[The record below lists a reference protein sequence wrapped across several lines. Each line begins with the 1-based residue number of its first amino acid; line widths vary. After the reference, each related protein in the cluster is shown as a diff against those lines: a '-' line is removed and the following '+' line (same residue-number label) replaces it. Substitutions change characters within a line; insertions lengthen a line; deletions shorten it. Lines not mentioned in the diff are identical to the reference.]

1 MKSELRSELHLEHEP
16 DQVRK
21 RLGNRTSSQNISDA
35 VLGGIDGCVTTFAVV
50 AGAYGAGFPATV
62 ALVLGF
68 ANLLADGFSMA
79 VSNYESVK
87 AQGEYVES
95 LRRKEEFHIR
105 HIPEGEREEVRQ
117 IFAAKGFDGDVLEQ
131 IVETITQDQKLWV
144 DTMLWEEYGVQTET
158 PGPWRAGFTTLVAFM
173 AAGVF
178 PLLPLLLASLD
189 GGQQFMLSAF
199 LSGLIFLLI
208 GMLKSLVF
216 ALPVWRAGL
225 QTLFT
230 GGIAAGLAF
239 AAGSV
244 LRAVFGIELV

>member
-1 MKSELRSELHLEHEP
+1 MKPELSAALHKEHEP

-21 RLGNRTSSQNISDA
+21 RLSKRASSQNISDA

-87 AQGEYVES
+87 AQGEYVDS

-105 HIPEGEREEVRQ
+105 YIPEGEREEVRQ
-117 IFAAKGFDGDVLEQ
+117 IFTAKGFEGDVLEK
-131 IVETITQDQKLWV
+131 IVETITQDKKLWV
-144 DTMLWEEYGVQTET
+144 DTMLWEEYGVQTEA
-158 PGPWRAGFTTLVAFM
+158 PRPWRAGSATFMAFM

-178 PLLPLLLASLD
+178 PLLPLLLVSLD
-189 GGQQFMLSAF
+189 GGQQFMFSAF
-199 LSGLIFLLI
+199 LSGFIFLLI
-208 GMLKSLVF
+208 GMLKSVVF

-230 GGIAAGLAF
+230 GGVAAGLAF

-244 LRAVFGIELV
+244 LRAVFGIDAV